1 MKLRIA
7 AALCAS
13 VVLFCLTRLNYAHW
27 PLPWPDEALF
37 SSPAAALAAGAG
49 FRTPVLVGLI
59 PGMER
64 ATLWNS
70 PLYMTVVA
78 AAYLLTGESQ
88 IVARSVSLVAGFVAL
103 FLFAAIAQSL
113 LSSRRLAFLAPILLA
128 FDPVFQRA
136 ANVARMDMLTLLF
149 YFAAIYAFVRISPA
163 AAAPLAGRR
172 RDAAAFAGGLA
183 VGLAASSHPIAV
195 LLGPIALCLLFADFR
210 RLALAVLGGLVA
222 LIPWLIYIARNVALF
237 ELQFVSQLVRKKS
250 IATLFGGDTG
260 GVFVV
265 YAAQFGGGKLL
276 MLAAL
281 LSVAAALAGGFFL
294 AWRRRDTPAGQ
305 MDLRLALAAGL
316 TFLLALAASEAWY
329 PLYVTPLLLCLAL
342 RLADRTPPAVRPLA
356 EFDGAPRPRT
366 RPLYKNLA
374 ERTPV
379 WLLGGTLFAG
389 TLTVALH
396 GWRAELPQKI
406 DHALDLASAAVDG
419 CRSVYLR
426 VRPDPY
432 FALRAQRP
440 ELEVLEFVPGKLQFD
455 ADPASGASQRAF
467 LENRYNTIDCFLL
480 DENAAWEPILSA
492 YLNERRAGFRMERL
506 SVQAPLEPMFLWR
519 RSTPP

>member
-70 PLYMTVVA
+70 PLYMTLTA
-78 AAYLLTGESQ
+78 AAYSLTGESQ
-88 IVARSVSLVAGFVAL
+88 RVARSVSLVAGFIAL

-113 LSSRRLAFLAPILLA
+113 ISSRRLAFIAPLLLA
-128 FDPVFQRA
+128 LDPVFQRA

-163 AAAPLAGRR
+163 AANPPGGRR
-172 RDAAAFAGGLA
+172 RDAAALAGGAA

-195 LLGPIALCLLFADFR
+195 LLAPIALCLLFPDFR
-210 RLALAVLGGLVA
+210 RLALAVVGGLIA
-222 LIPWLIYIARNVALF
+222 LVPWLIYIARNFALF

-265 YAAQFGGGKLL
+265 YAAQFGGGRIL
-276 MLAAL
+276 MVAVLLAA
-281 LSVAAALAGGFFL
+281 AAALAGGLFL
-294 AWRRRDTPAGQ
+294 AWRRRDAPAGQ
-305 MDLRLALAAGL
+305 LDLRLALAAGA
-316 TFLLALAASEAWY
+316 TFTLALAASEAWY

-342 RLADRTPPAVRPLA
+342 RIVDRTPATVRPLA

-366 RPLYKNLA
+366 RPLYKSLVDHA
-374 ERTPV
+374 PL
-379 WLLGGTLFAG
+379 WLLSGTLIAG
-389 TLTVALH
+389 TLSVALR
-396 GWRAELPQKI
+396 GWRAELPEKI
-406 DHALDLASAAVDG
+406 DHALALANTAVDG

-432 FALRAQRP
+432 FVLRRTRP

-455 ADPASGASQRAF
+455 ADPDSGASQSAY
-467 LENRYNTIDCFLL
+467 LQDRYNTIDCFLL
-480 DENAAWEPILSA
+480 DDNSAWEPILSA
-492 YLNERRAGFRMERL
+492 YLAERRAEFQVQRL
-506 SVQAPLEPMFLWR
+506 PVADALDPMSLWR
-519 RSTPP
+519 RIPAP